1 VKTETPVSFSYIA
14 DDRALES
21 AAEIMSREP
30 VLAFDLESDNNLHHY
45 GSKIC
50 LMQLATPDSNFIV
63 DPLSGIDLEPLRRIL
78 ESEDIEIVMH
88 DTDFDMRSLDGEY
101 GWRPKK
107 LFDTLIAARL
117 CGHESIGMASLVEHY
132 FSVTLPKKFQR
143 ADWSA
148 RPLRGA
154 MLDYAAG
161 DVHYLLM
168 LRERLIEC
176 LESLRRIAWAEEEF
190 ARCEG
195 IRFEAD
201 DRPLFA
207 RVKGASNLKGRQLAV
222 LDELALL
229 RERIARR
236 LNLPTFKVMP
246 DGVLV
251 HLAERPPK
259 NALALKRMR
268 GMHPHCRTQAAH
280 RILDAIARGRRGRPL
295 EWPRKKKSKGKRLQQ
310 SRELLD
316 RLKAWRTETAGR
328 EGLDPSLVMPLIA
341 LKRLSAGLSPDEVL
355 SEEPVRGWQRETFGQ
370 GLKAVLKNRK
380 LFRR

>member
-1 VKTETPVSFSYIA
+1 MNNETPVSFSYIA
-14 DDRALES
+14 DDRALAN
-21 AAEIMSREP
+21 AADVMSREP

-50 LMQLATPDSNFIV
+50 LMQLATPDANFII
-63 DPLSGIDLEPLRRIL
+63 DPLSGIDLTPMKRIL
-78 ESEDIEIVMH
+78 ESDEIEIVMH

-107 LFDTLIAARL
+107 LFDSLIAAKL
-117 CGHESIGMASLVEHY
+117 CGHESIGMASLVKYY
-132 FSVTLPKKFQR
+132 FGVTLPKKFQR

-148 RPLRGA
+148 RPLKGA

-168 LRERLIEC
+168 LRQRLIEC
-176 LESLRRIAWAEEEF
+176 IERLSRMSWAREEF

-195 IRFEAD
+195 IRFEPD

-207 RVKGASNLKGRQLAV
+207 RVKGASNLSGKQLAV

-229 RERIARR
+229 RDRIAKR
-236 LNLPTFKVMP
+236 LDLPIFKVIP
-246 DGVLV
+246 DGLLV
-251 HLAERPPK
+251 HLAERPPR
-259 NALALKRMR
+259 NPSALRRMR
-268 GMHPHCRTQAAH
+268 GMHPHCRTAAGGK
-280 RILDAIARGRRGRPL
+280 ILDAIARGRRGRPI
-295 EWPRKKKSKGKRLQQ
+295 EWPRKKREKGKRLHQ

-316 RLKAWRTETAGR
+316 SLKAWRTEVAGR

-341 LKRLSAGLSPDEVL
+341 LKRLSAGLSPAEAL
-355 SEEPVRGWQRETFGQ
+355 SEEPVRGWQREAFGPE
-370 GLKAVLKNRK
+370 LESMLKNRK

>member
-1 VKTETPVSFSYIA
+1 MNSETPVSYSYIA
-14 DDRALES
+14 DDRALAN

-50 LMQLATPDSNFIV
+50 LMQLATPDANFII
-63 DPLSGIDLEPLRRIL
+63 DPLPGIDLTPLRQIL
-78 ESEDIEIVMH
+78 ESGDIEIIMH
-88 DTDFDMRSLDGEY
+88 DTDFDMRSLSGEY
-101 GWRPKK
+101 GWSPKK

-132 FSVTLPKKFQR
+132 FKVTLHKKFQR

-168 LRERLIEC
+168 LRQRLIEC
-176 LESLRRIAWAEEEF
+176 LERLGRMSWAGEEF

-195 IRFEAD
+195 IKFEPD
-201 DRPLFA
+201 DREPFA
-207 RVKGASNLKGRQLAV
+207 RVKRASNLNGRQLAI
-222 LDELALL
+222 LDELA
-229 RERIARR
+229 RVRDGIAQK
-236 LNLPTFKVMP
+236 LDMPTFKVIP
-246 DGVLV
+246 DGLLV
-251 HLAERPPK
+251 HLAERPPRNASAMK
-259 NALALKRMR
+259 NVR

-280 RILDAIARGRRGRPL
+280 RILDAIARGRQGRPL
-295 EWPRKKKSKGKRLQQ
+295 VWPRKKTKGKRLHQ

-316 RLKAWRTETAGR
+316 SLKAWRTEVAGR
-328 EGLDPSLVMPLIA
+328 EGLDPALVMPLIA
-341 LKRLSAGLSPDEVL
+341 LKRLSAGLTPDEVL
-355 SEEPVRGWQRETFGQ
+355 SEDPVRGWQREVFGPELA
-370 GLKAVLKNRK
+370 GVLKKRK